1 MIICSNCGATNNES
15 DGRIC
20 RKCGALL
27 PVGNKP
33 PRIRVSFGNNES
45 TQITAE
51 KPPQPQP
58 SEEQTTQNKNVGPRV
73 GEVQFFSPNNV
84 KKEEKKSIPAQLEE
98 IPKPASS
105 EPQKSLEEEPKSKI
119 EEKNLSNIPRNLDE
133 MPHSKSKS
141 GLPEIKPIPYQGPI
155 VPKNGIKTPQTQR
168 EQKSTP
174 RDLEP
179 IPEIT
184 RSFSGDSEVK
194 AVSQPEK
201 PQSRDTST
209 QSFRHRLED
218 EMSGLLSELSKE
230 IATSSTQFTE
240 PSTKETA
247 PPEEKTLPS
256 SMNDILKEVLSL
268 DTHIRAAALM
278 QYDGTILASAL
289 SSRITEGLFSTI
301 GRTLS
306 IIGTD
311 IVNGLNAGKLKSI
324 SMRGTQGLLNLAPI
338 ELNSNKVADMILIMF
353 SSARVKSGI
362 VNIASGM
369 VKKQV
374 KEYIKLK
381 YEE

>member
-1 MIICSNCGATNNES
+1 M
-15 DGRIC
+15 
-20 RKCGALL
+20 
-27 PVGNKP
+27 
-33 PRIRVSFGNNES
+33 
-45 TQITAE
+45 TQE

-58 SEEQTTQNKNVGPRV
+58 SEEQKNQTKNVGPRV
-73 GEVQFFSPNNV
+73 GEVQFFSPRES
-84 KKEEKKSIPAQLEE
+84 KKEKPEPKAPQLQE
-98 IPKPASS
+98 IPKPAQLEPQESS
-105 EPQKSLEEEPKSKI
+105 EPQQDSKI
-119 EEKNLSNIPRNLDE
+119 EEKELSSIPRNLDE
-133 MPHSKSKS
+133 IPRSKSKS

-155 VPKNGIKTPQTQR
+155 VPKNGIKPSQTR
-168 EQKSTP
+168 RKQKSSAQ
-174 RDLEP
+174 DLEH

-184 RSFSGDSEVK
+184 RSTSGDSEVK
-194 AVSQPEK
+194 AASQPEI

-230 IATSSTQFTE
+230 IATSPAQFTE

-289 SSRITEGLFSTI
+289 SNKITEGLFSTI

-324 SMRGTQGLLNLAPI
+324 SLRGTQGLLNLAPI

-381 YEE
+381 YEEE